1 MAQENWAHLRLSV
14 AFIPRRGA
22 GHQGTVDWRLSAKAP
37 GGDWTERDTVAF
49 GSDSVH
55 GVPWPPSRD
64 DMLAMMTEVLMGI
77 RWTPGEGDP
86 PF

>member
-14 AFIPRRGA
+14 AFSPRRGSS
-22 GHQGTVDWRLSAKAP
+22 GKGTVDWRLSAKPP
-37 GGDWTERDTVAF
+37 GADWTARDTVAH
-49 GSDSVH
+49 GSDAVD

-77 RWTPGEGDP
+77 RWAEP